1 MHQVLTNC
9 GDLGV
14 LLPLVELPDNQV
26 GLVVSQVLS
35 SMLRGAELRE
45 WKRREPF
52 LFVATEARALTG
64 LV

>member
-1 MHQVLTNC
+1 MYQVLTSC

-14 LLPLVELPDNQV
+14 FLPLVELPYYQV

-45 WKRREPF
+45 WKRHEPF
-52 LFVATEARALTG
+52 LFVATGARVLTE